1 MVRRTV
7 VDAQQAT
14 RTRNPVR
21 LRGIV
26 RSLFRQTS
34 AMSDTDRIAIRDAAG
49 TSQVFWGERQI
60 AQTTAALLLAET
72 GYPERLYIP
81 MGAVATDMLVVS
93 DTMTYC
99 PYKGD
104 ATYYHVHIDGEQLDD
119 AAWCYA
125 QPIEAVAAIAGHLAF
140 DHHALTIQRPD

>member
-7 VDAQQAT
+7 VGAQQAT
-14 RTRNPVR
+14 TTSNPVR
-21 LRGIV
+21 LAGIV
-26 RSLFRQTS
+26 RRLSGQTN
-34 AMSDTDRIAIRDAAG
+34 AMSDTDRIAIHDAAG
-49 TSQVFWGERQI
+49 TAQVFWGKHRI
-60 AQTTAALLLAET
+60 ARTTAARVLTET

-81 MGAVATDMLVVS
+81 MDAVATDVLVVS
-93 DTMTYC
+93 ETMTHC

-125 QPIEAVAAIAGHLAF
+125 RPIDAVAAIAGHLAF
-140 DHHALTIQRPD
+140 DHHALTIERPD